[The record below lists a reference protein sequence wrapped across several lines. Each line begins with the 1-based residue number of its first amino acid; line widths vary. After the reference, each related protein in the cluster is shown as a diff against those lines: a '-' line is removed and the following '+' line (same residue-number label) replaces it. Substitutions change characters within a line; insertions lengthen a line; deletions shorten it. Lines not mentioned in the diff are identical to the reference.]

1 MRRKPRSPD
10 AGPDQELLPEA
21 ELEVLAALR
30 ELDEATA
37 AEIRRWLEPFR
48 PMSHASVS
56 TLLQR
61 LEAKNRV
68 RRRKADVGKAF
79 LYSATVDPSPT
90 LGRAVDRVLHRLFA
104 DDSASLVASLFGSHE
119 PSLDELRRIKDLV
132 DRMYDDRSAED
143 GR

>member
-10 AGPDQELLPEA
+10 ADSSQEMLPEA
-21 ELEVLAALR
+21 ELEILAALR
-30 ELDEATA
+30 ELEEATA
-37 AEIRRWLEPFR
+37 ADIRGWLEPFR

-61 LEAKNRV
+61 LETKRMV

-79 LYSATVDPSPT
+79 LYSPTADPSAT
-90 LGRAVDRVLHRLFA
+90 LGQAVDRVLHRLFA

-119 PSLDELRRIKDLV
+119 PSLEELRRIKDLV
-132 DRMYDDRSAED
+132 DRMYDDRSTEET
-143 GR
+143 R